1 MGLLMRLLR
10 RSDGRGSGYS
20 DRSFLCFWEEGQCQA
35 NEAIV
40 VPGTLKGDCTR
51 YKPNLNRCAFPA
63 YLGGMVF
70 HKLKDGFARIPIL
83 YFSLP
88 FNYP

>member
-10 RSDGRGSGYS
+10 RSDGRRNGRWG
-20 DRSFLCFWEEGQCQA
+20 RSFLCLWEVGQCQE

-40 VPGTLKGDCTR
+40 VPGTLRGDCTR

-63 YLGGMVF
+63 YLGVW
-70 HKLKDGFARIPIL
+70 
-83 YFSLP
+83 YFTS
-88 FNYP
+88 